1 MGGAVCKSVPVRQK
15 QGPGLAQ
22 EDSALRGQ
30 LRVAALGENH
40 TGADVSLTSPCG
52 LGPWLGGLKELRA
65 PLPHCPACPVASS
78 RGWAV
83 PPTQSP

>member
-40 TGADVSLTSPCG
+40 TGADVSLTF
-52 LGPWLGGLKELRA
+52 L
-65 PLPHCPACPVASS
+65 PVAWGH
-78 RGWAV
+78 GWEA
-83 PPTQSP
+83 